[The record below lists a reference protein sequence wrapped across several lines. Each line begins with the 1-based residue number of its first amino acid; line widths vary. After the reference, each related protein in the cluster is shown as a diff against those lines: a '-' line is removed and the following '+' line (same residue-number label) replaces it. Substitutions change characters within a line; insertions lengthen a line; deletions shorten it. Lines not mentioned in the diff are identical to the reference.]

1 MIIAAGFADR
11 YEFRTERLNLEK
23 DQEKYARYWKR
34 LLLSWFALYIVFAL
48 GNFNIQPKL
57 QEIIFN
63 VLNTLMLLL
72 CFNALNKEQA
82 KKGRFST
89 TVLNVGIAVVLVAS
103 IIAVPIITENLKG
116 ATLLTGIYAGIT
128 MALFVGRLQ
137 SRFLGP
143 PFWILYLLYS
153 YTAIQPLVLY
163 MDD

>member
-1 MIIAAGFADR
+1 
-11 YEFRTERLNLEK
+11 
-23 DQEKYARYWKR
+23 
-34 LLLSWFALYIVFAL
+34 
-48 GNFNIQPKL
+48 
-57 QEIIFN
+57 
-63 VLNTLMLLL
+63 MLLL

-163 MDD
+163 MDDYPRWGMYILNFALFLKCLLYLYVTWLFQSGLLLFYFAKMKRADSAITPQREAFRTLLK